1 MTDQNLI
8 PRLIVSGA
16 TEALDFYTEV
26 LGGQELVRYPEP
38 SGRIVH
44 AEVKIGT
51 TVFSVTE
58 ADSPLSLSP
67 LDLNGSPV
75 LLTLVVPDADGLGQA
90 LEAAGAEVVIPIADQ
105 FYGRREGRLRDPF
118 GHLWIISQEGED
130 LPHEEI
136 QARIGG
142 QS

>member
-58 ADSPLSLSP
+58 ADSPLSFTARSEW
-67 LDLNGSPV
+67 V
-75 LLTLVVPDADGLGQA
+75 
-90 LEAAGAEVVIPIADQ
+90 AGAFDVSGP
-105 FYGRREGRLRDPF
+105 
-118 GHLWIISQEGED
+118 
-130 LPHEEI
+130 
-136 QARIGG
+136 
-142 QS
+142 